1 MKSMSDMKPKCGFD
15 WHFFGTSTLGERGQL
30 VIPAEARAE
39 MGMSPGD
46 KILVIRHPM
55 NKGLMLFKLDS
66 MREVLDDIA
75 VSIQRLESEGLRKE
89 ETE

>member
-1 MKSMSDMKPKCGFD
+1 MNDTKNKCGFD
-15 WHFFGTSTLGERGQL
+15 WHFFGSSTIGERGQI

-75 VSIQRLESEGLRKE
+75 ASIQRLESEGLRKE
-89 ETE
+89 EEE